1 MMIKQWSL
9 KGLRFALAAFA
20 CAFAFVAK
28 AELAAPKPGC
38 SQGAYTTYVRITYAS
53 VYGAIGYAVYRS
65 ANTDIDQAVYVG
77 VSSSTEFRDYTVKP
91 GAKYYYWVCPV
102 DENGD
107 AWVNISR
114 YARGYAKSPTVDT
127 PKATDGTVAAYTKIS
142 WKAVSGATRYLVYV
156 SPSKYFSDA
165 FEPYDSG
172 TSRAVTH
179 SGTPG
184 KKYYYWV
191 GAVVNGYVFRSKKY
205 DVGWRKKVLTIY
217 TPKYVIIPQ
226 GESSGMGWWYATLS
240 GELIAPSTASL
251 SCSVKKC
258 ATITNYGMLDDDGY
272 CGDITGMKSGKAY
285 ITIKHSKLSVKSK
298 AISIIKY
305 GYSSASA
312 S

>member
-9 KGLRFALAAFA
+9 KRLRFALAAFA

-28 AELAAPKPGC
+28 AELPAPKPGC

-65 ANTDIDQAVYVG
+65 ANTDFGAADPVG
-77 VSSSTEFRDYTVKP
+77 VSTSTEYRDYSVKP

-107 AWVNISR
+107 AWFNVSR

-142 WKAVSGATRYLVYV
+142 WKAVSGATKYILYV
-156 SPSKYFSDA
+156 SASKYVADA
-165 FEPYDSG
+165 NLYDCE
-172 TSRAVTH
+172 TSLSISH
-179 SGTPG
+179 KGTPG

-217 TPKYVIIPQ
+217 TPKYVLIFQ
-226 GESSGMGWWYATLS
+226 GESQGTGWWYARFS
-240 GELIAPSTASL
+240 GDLIAPSKASH
-251 SCSVKKC
+251 SCSVKGC
-258 ATITNYGMLDDDGY
+258 AIIHNFGGLDDDGF
-272 CGDITGMKSGKAY
+272 CGDITGRKSGKAY
-285 ITIKHSKLSVKSK
+285 ITIKYSNLSVKSK